1 MIETITTPTT
11 ATITWIISEVTYT
24 PENYTIIYGTTNDT
38 LNSISDIIMTRD
50 IDNLQFI
57 TATNETYSVTINGLM
72 INQMYYFRICA
83 VNTINESKTDIN
95 TFITSEAGKIY
106 M

>member
-1 MIETITTPTT
+1 MIDITTTPTI

-24 PENYTIIYGTTNDT
+24 PENYTVIYGTTDDT
-38 LNSISDIIMTRD
+38 LNNTSDIIMTRN
-50 IDNLQFI
+50 INNLQFI
-57 TATNETYSVTINGLM
+57 TATNEIYSVTINGLM

-95 TFITSEAGKIY
+95 TFITSEAG
-106 M
+106 

>member
-1 MIETITTPTT
+1 MIDTITTPTT
-11 ATITWIISEVTYT
+11 TTITWIISEVTYT
-24 PENYTIIYGTTNDT
+24 PENYTVIYGTTDDT

-57 TATNETYSVTINGLM
+57 TATNEIYSVTINGLM

-83 VNTINESKTDIN
+83 VNIINESKTDIN
-95 TFITSEAGKIY
+95 TFITSEARKI
-106 M
+106 

>member
-1 MIETITTPTT
+1 MIDITTTPTT

-24 PENYTIIYGTTNDT
+24 PESYTIIYGTTDDT
-38 LNSISDIIMTRD
+38 LNNISDIIMTRD

-57 TATNETYSVTINGLM
+57 TATNEIYSVTINELM

-95 TFITSEAGKIY
+95 TFITSEARKI
-106 M
+106 

>member
-1 MIETITTPTT
+1 MIDTITTPTT

-24 PENYTIIYGTTNDT
+24 PENYTVIYGTTDDT

-57 TATNETYSVTINGLM
+57 TATNEIYSVTINGLM
-72 INQMYYFRICA
+72 INQMYYFRICV
-83 VNTINESKTDIN
+83 VNIINESKTDIN
-95 TFITSEAGKIY
+95 TFITSDARKI
-106 M
+106 

>member
-1 MIETITTPTT
+1 MIDTITTPTT

-24 PENYTIIYGTTNDT
+24 PENYTVIYGTTDDT
-38 LNSISDIIMTRD
+38 LNNTSDIIMTRD
-50 IDNLQFI
+50 INNLQFI
-57 TATNETYSVTINGLM
+57 TATNEIYSVTINGLM

-95 TFITSEAGKIY
+95 TFITSEAGK
-106 M
+106 